1 MTTTVTIALYLAFA
15 MWRAYRD
22 RKCEQAHEITNR
34 RLKAMEERLQY
45 FNRHDGL

>member
-15 MWRAYRD
+15 LWRAYRD
-22 RKCEQAHEITNR
+22 RKCEQAHKLTNS

-45 FNRHDGL
+45 FRPND

>member
-1 MTTTVTIALYLAFA
+1 MATTVTIALYLAFA
-15 MWRAYRD
+15 LWRAYRD
-22 RKCEQAHEITNR
+22 RKCQEMHETTNR